1 MFLAKFRPTLAIGL
15 TVALGLVGLVPAQEI
30 QDPPEPTGD
39 AGYFYYSGGAAIAKR
54 ARTQTA
60 PTTFPEGGWRNLP
73 GAVLSYPV
81 AAGTSRLFNVAF
93 SAECRVNN
101 GGPDDQMRIRIID
114 TATGLVLEP
123 NDGAQVFCSATGYA
137 THKGN
142 WVRRFAAGNH
152 NLQVQFFLV
161 DGVPFEN
168 VPPVTASI
176 DDWTFEV
183 VIYI

>member
-1 MFLAKFRPTLAIGL
+1 MFLARFRPTLATGL
-15 TVALGLVGLVPAQEI
+15 TIALGLAGLIPAQEI
-30 QDPPEPTGD
+30 QDPPEPEGD
-39 AGYFYYSGGAAIAKR
+39 AGFFAYSGGPAIAKR

-60 PTTFPEGGWRNLP
+60 PTIFPEGGWRNLP
-73 GAVLSYPV
+73 GATLFYPV
-81 AAGTSRLFNVAF
+81 AAGTTRLFNVAF

-114 TATGLVLEP
+114 TVTGLVLEP
-123 NDGAQVFCSATGYA
+123 HDGAQVFCSDTGYA

-142 WVRRFAAGNH
+142 WVRRFGPGNH

-161 DGVPFEN
+161 DGPPFEN

-183 VIYI
+183 VIYT